1 MHKGHFIKQ
10 EFEKKRRTNLESP
23 ANKQQINIKKVN
35 KITRTPTSASEAC
48 MMITTDVKPQRTRQE
63 DVKLGIY
70 DVHNVHN
77 VKTSSLGG

>member
-23 ANKQQINIKKVN
+23 ANKQQINMKKVN
-35 KITRTPTSASEAC
+35 KITRIPTSASEAC
-48 MMITTDVKPQRTRQE
+48 MMITTDVKPQRTRQK